1 MKVVV
6 KDTEVVKSK
15 EATREVFSPSARQR
29 MEEEIA
35 WRKKALEGPV
45 GSLMGGGRVDIRSRL
60 QDPAEMERQMKDFE
74 RNLERGKPIKLTP
87 EMKNE
92 LWLKAKRLKDEFKVG
107 MLTASEVHPVSQRQI
122 SKDGESKLAVV
133 ADYDKM
139 AAGRCVERNRAW
151 YQKNEAKLKEFK
163 RIMRILE
170 PDDPRATDYERF
182 RPKRKQ

>member
-6 KDTEVVKSK
+6 KEKDVKIASK
-15 EATREVFSPSARQR
+15 EVFSPSARKR

-45 GSLMGGGRVDIRSRL
+45 GAIMGGGRVDIKSRL
-60 QDPAEMERQMKDFE
+60 QDPAEMERQMRDFE
-74 RNLERGKPIKLTP
+74 KNLERGKPIKLSP

-92 LWLKAKRLKDEFKVG
+92 LWMKAKRLKDEFKIG
-107 MLTASEVHPVSQRQI
+107 MLTDGEIHPVSQRQI
-122 SKDGESKLAVV
+122 SKDGEAKLAVV

-139 AAGRCVERNRAW
+139 NSGRCVERNRIW
-151 YQKNEAKLKEFK
+151 YKKNEERLKEFK